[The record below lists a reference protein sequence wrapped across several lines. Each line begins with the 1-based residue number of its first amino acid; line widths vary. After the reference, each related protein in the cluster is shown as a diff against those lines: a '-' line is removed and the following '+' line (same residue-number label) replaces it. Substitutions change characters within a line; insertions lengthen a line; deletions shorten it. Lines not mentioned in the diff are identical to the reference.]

1 LQNSDFVANME
12 RVLDVYKRP
21 LNKDLPLVCM
31 DESPKQMIKETRLP
45 IEMKPGHDTKEDFE
59 YERCGVANIF
69 LASEPLTGKRYVEVT
84 ERKTKRDWANFI
96 KQIADDWYKDAPKI
110 TLVMD
115 NLSTHKPA
123 ALYEAFEPKEAK
135 RIWDRFEFIYTPK
148 HGSWLN
154 MAEIELN
161 VLMGQCL
168 NRRIDNMETMKK
180 EVRAWQTHRNNKEAK
195 IKWRFTAD
203 DARIKLLKLYPSI
216 HD

>member
-1 LQNSDFVANME
+1 LQSSDFVANME

-21 LNKDLPLVCM
+21 LNQDMPLLCM

-96 KQIADDWYKDAPKI
+96 RQIADDWYKDAPKI

-180 EVRAWQTHRNNKEAK
+180 EVQAWQTHRNNKEAK
-195 IKWRFTAD
+195 IKWHFTSE
-203 DARIKLLKLYPSI
+203 DARIKLLRLYPSI